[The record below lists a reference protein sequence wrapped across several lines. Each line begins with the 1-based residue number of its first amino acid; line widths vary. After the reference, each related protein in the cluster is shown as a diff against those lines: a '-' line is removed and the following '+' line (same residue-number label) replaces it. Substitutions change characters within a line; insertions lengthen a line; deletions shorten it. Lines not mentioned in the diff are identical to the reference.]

1 MFYLDDKECE
11 PTLQNGDTMQDLN
24 ADIIR
29 CTQAIELNPKDVSAY
44 LARGRAHR
52 FQGENQEAIDD
63 YSKAIELSP
72 KIPQA
77 TPTENKFTDPWV
89 KSKKLMQTLP
99 KPNNYNQNDRPKT
112 TKVKLR
118 PIYLKNHHNNILV
131 ISVSYFISQRFQLFS
146 YKMDRGTLY
155 DSIL

>member
-1 MFYLDDKECE
+1 
-11 PTLQNGDTMQDLN
+11 MQDFN

-29 CTQAIELNPKDVSAY
+29 CTTAIELNPKDVSAY

-63 YSKAIELSP
+63 YSKLSNFP
-72 KIPQA
+72 QKIPQA
-77 TPTENKFTDPWV
+77 TPTANKFTDPWV

-118 PIYLKNHHNNILV
+118 PIYLKK
-131 ISVSYFISQRFQLFS
+131 SPQ
-146 YKMDRGTLY
+146 
-155 DSIL
+155 